1 LDIKITIPRWSFW
14 LPKYFKQE
22 VPSERRKH
30 TRTAKDKIKQLIA
43 KIRLWTTSLHRIMSF
58 PLVQK
63 IVEETATDHSL
74 VINVHIPCM
83 ILSLEEKLLSYFSEQ
98 VSQDGDGQNP
108 NPFLDRSVQLANLT
122 TKMKEN
128 L

>member
-1 LDIKITIPRWSFW
+1 
-14 LPKYFKQE
+14 
-22 VPSERRKH
+22 
-30 TRTAKDKIKQLIA
+30 
-43 KIRLWTTSLHRIMSF
+43 MSF